1 MAFLESPRFPDTAA
15 YWAQGGPE
23 YSTDVVEAI
32 SGLESRT
39 AKWPIGRCRYTFQG
53 VDFTLVQMAQV
64 TGFFRACKGRFN
76 AFRFKDFADYQVAAS
91 ASGFIVSGTI
101 DTTGWMGLPTAAL
114 AKLYASSGLTD
125 IRPIKKPV
133 SGTVALLNGV
143 TALVLGTDY
152 TLDLTTGIVT
162 WTATATRSVS
172 AIAVGSATVVTLA
185 SAIAGLAIGDK
196 LYLAGLTG
204 TGTDAATVN
213 NAAWPITAIAG
224 AAYTLNV
231 NTAGKTITVGAG
243 TAKTYPG
250 SRTSD
255 ALTWSG
261 EFDVPARFDTDVM
274 RGSFN
279 TGLWTWQ
286 QLALIE
292 VLR

>member
-91 ASGFIVSGTI
+91 SSGFVVSGTI

-143 TALVLGTDY
+143 TVLVLGTDY

-162 WTATATRSVS
+162 WTATATRTVTSVS
-172 AIAVGSATVVTLA
+172 VGVTTAVTLA
-185 SAIAGLAIGDK
+185 SAIAGPAIGDK
-196 LYLAGLTG
+196 LYLSGLTG
-204 TGTDAATVN
+204 ADAALVN
-213 NAAWPITAIAG
+213 SAAWPITAISG
-224 AAYTLNV
+224 AVYTLNV
-231 NTAGKTITVGAG
+231 NTAGKTITPASG
-243 TAKTYPG
+243 TAYTYPG
-250 SRTSD
+250 SRASD

-261 EFDVPARFDTDVM
+261 EFDVPVRFDTDIL